1 MARVAICGA
10 GPGGAALAYLLARR
24 GVDVTLIERQRD
36 FAREFR
42 GEAIMPSGRDA
53 FRQMGL
59 GGDFDALS
67 HSEPRRVRLHRNG
80 RFAVEFSAEGLGID
94 DVLPRIV
101 SQPEMLEMLV
111 ARASQF
117 PNFRFLR
124 GASVSDLVDERGRAA
139 GVRLRGG
146 SEETIGADLV
156 VGADGRGSI
165 VRRRAG
171 LTDEHDAERFDV
183 VWFKVPLPD
192 FLEDKDHTAL
202 VHLGGRGHL
211 MLSFPSYDGRLQ
223 VAWIIEKG
231 TFGELRGEGIE
242 HWVEQMAAHAGPEL
256 GEHLRRSLSDLGH
269 PFVLDVVCYLLPAW
283 TSPGV
288 MLLGDAA
295 HPMSPVG
302 GQGINIALR
311 DALVAANHL
320 VPVLTEGSGALAS
333 SIARLAAIDVATQAF
348 QQERYPEVE
357 TLQAMQRVPPRFVF
371 QRAWWA
377 RAALA
382 AAPLLF
388 RLMRFAPRGGPVL
401 ERFAFGVTD
410 VELRV

>member
-1 MARVAICGA
+1 MASVVICGA

-24 GVDVTLIERQRD
+24 GIEVTLVERQKD

-59 GGDFDALS
+59 ETDFDALS
-67 HSEPRRVRLHRNG
+67 HSEPRRLRLHRNG
-80 RFAVEFSAEGLGID
+80 RFALELSAVGLGID
-94 DVLPRIV
+94 DVLPRVV

-111 ARASQF
+111 ARASAF
-117 PNFRFLR
+117 PSFRFLR
-124 GASVSDLVDERGRAA
+124 GESVSDLVEEQGRAV
-139 GVRLRGG
+139 GVRLRGE
-146 SEETIGADLV
+146 SHETIRADLV
-156 VGADGRGSI
+156 VGSDGRGSI

-171 LTDEHDAERFDV
+171 LADEHDAEHFDI

-202 VHLGGRGHL
+202 IYLGGRGHL

-223 VAWIIEKG
+223 IAWIIEKG
-231 TFGELRGEGIE
+231 TFGELRRKGIE
-242 HWVEQMAAHAGPEL
+242 HWVEQMSHHAGPEL
-256 GEHLRRSLSDLGH
+256 GEHLRGSLSDLAH
-269 PFVLDVVCYLLPAW
+269 PFVLDVVCYLLPVW

-320 VPVLTEGSGALAS
+320 VPVLESNPVPEAVDAA
-333 SIARLAAIDVATQAF
+333 ARAF
-348 QQERYPEVE
+348 QEERYPEVE

-371 QRAWWA
+371 QRSWWA
-377 RAALA
+377 RLALA
-382 AAPLLF
+382 AVPVLF
-388 RLMRFAPRGGPVL
+388 RLARFAPRGGPVV

-410 VELRV
+410 VKLRV